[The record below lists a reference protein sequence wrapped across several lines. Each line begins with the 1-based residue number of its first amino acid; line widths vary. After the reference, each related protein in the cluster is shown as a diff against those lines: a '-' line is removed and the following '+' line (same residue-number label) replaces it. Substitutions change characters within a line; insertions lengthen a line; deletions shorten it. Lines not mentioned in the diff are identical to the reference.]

1 MNEHEKPQIDFMHK
15 LARQIVERRN
25 LVFLFVILAAIF
37 TVFSVRWVKV
47 ETDMTT
53 YLPKTSETRMGLD
66 IMDEQFTTYGSAD
79 VMVANITP
87 TEADELSDRLTE
99 LKGVQ
104 MLDYDDTTD
113 HYNKDA
119 VSALYSITFDYPED
133 DDQCLEAL
141 DRVKEYLADYDIY
154 VSTSLGNTQQE
165 TIDAEVRVI
174 MVYVAV
180 IIVIVLLLTS
190 QTYAEVPVLILT
202 FVVGMILNMGT
213 NFMLGTISFVS
224 NSVTNIL
231 QLALS
236 LDYAIIFCNHF
247 KEEHQT
253 MPLKEAVIESLS
265 KSIPEISSSSLTTIG
280 GLVAML
286 FMQFRIGSDMAIC
299 LIKSILFAML
309 SVFVVMPGL
318 LMLFGPYMDKT
329 KHRNFVPEIPFVGR
343 FAWRTRKVIPVI
355 FLVIILIG
363 HHFSNLCPYAYGY
376 DVIKVPKMNESL
388 IADQMIEE
396 NFTKSNLVA
405 LVYPKN
411 DDYSIEKKMLEE
423 LESCD
428 EIDSTK
434 GLSNI
439 EAQDGYMLEDKLTAR
454 QFSEMADLDYEA
466 AQMIYTAYAIENEE
480 YGQVIGNFASYK
492 VPLVDMFLY
501 VCDEADT
508 GIVSLSQ
515 EDLDDLHDARDQ
527 MESAL
532 AQLQG
537 DDYNRVLI
545 YLSPSLEPG
554 QTTYEF
560 TDTIRSIAR
569 KYYPDGELYMA
580 GDATNEYDFQ
590 KSFAVDNVVVNV
602 VSIFI
607 VLLVL
612 LFTFQSVGLP
622 ILLILVIQ
630 GSIWI
635 NFSFPGMAQK
645 PIFFLSYLI
654 VTAIQMGA
662 NIDYAIV
669 ISSWYNELKAE
680 MSRRDAIV
688 QALNLSFPTVL
699 TSGSILSSA
708 GFLIAQITTEPAIV
722 GIGECLCRG
731 TLISMFLVMFILP
744 QILFLGDG
752 IVERTRFDLKVP
764 EVARSAH
771 GTVYVNGRVRGRI
784 SGVVDAQIQ
793 GVIYGDV
800 SGMLETGAYQKEE
813 EPAHETEDS

>member
-87 TEADELSDRLTE
+87 AEADELSDRLTE

-247 KEEHQT
+247 KEEHQS

-265 KSIPEISSSSLTTIG
+265 KSIPEISSSSLTTVG

-286 FMQFRIGSDMAIC
+286 FMQFRIGSDMAVC

-355 FLVIILIG
+355 FLVVILIG
-363 HHFSNLCPYAYGY
+363 YHFSNLCPYAYGY

-405 LVYPKN
+405 LVYPKS

-423 LESCD
+423 LERYD

-466 AQMIYTAYAIENEE
+466 AQLVYTAYAIENEE
-480 YGQVIGNFASYK
+480 YGQIIGNFASYR
-492 VPLVDMFLY
+492 VPLWI
-501 VCDEADT
+501 CSST
-508 GIVSLSQ
+508 
-515 EDLDDLHDARDQ
+515 
-527 MESAL
+527 SATRPTP
-532 AQLQG
+532 AS
-537 DDYNRVLI
+537 
-545 YLSPSLEPG
+545 SPSRRRNWTTSTRPG
-554 QTTYEF
+554 RRWRAHWLSCRATSTTASSS
-560 TDTIRSIAR
+560 TSAPRWRPAR
-569 KYYPDGELYMA
+569 RPM
-580 GDATNEYDFQ
+580 
-590 KSFAVDNVVVNV
+590 S
-602 VSIFI
+602 S
-607 VLLVL
+607 
-612 LFTFQSVGLP
+612 P
-622 ILLILVIQ
+622 IPSAPSP
-630 GSIWI
+630 GSITRTVSCTW
-635 NFSFPGMAQK
+635 P
-645 PIFFLSYLI
+645 
-654 VTAIQMGA
+654 VTPPMSTISRSPSPSTMSSSTSCPSSSSCWCCCSPSSPS
-662 NIDYAIV
+662 V
-669 ISSWYNELKAE
+669 CPSCSSW
-680 MSRRDAIV
+680 SFR
-688 QALNLSFPTVL
+688 AL
-699 TSGSILSSA
+699 SG
-708 GFLIAQITTEPAIV
+708 
-722 GIGECLCRG
+722 
-731 TLISMFLVMFILP
+731 
-744 QILFLGDG
+744 
-752 IVERTRFDLKVP
+752 
-764 EVARSAH
+764 
-771 GTVYVNGRVRGRI
+771 
-784 SGVVDAQIQ
+784 
-793 GVIYGDV
+793 
-800 SGMLETGAYQKEE
+800 
-813 EPAHETEDS
+813 